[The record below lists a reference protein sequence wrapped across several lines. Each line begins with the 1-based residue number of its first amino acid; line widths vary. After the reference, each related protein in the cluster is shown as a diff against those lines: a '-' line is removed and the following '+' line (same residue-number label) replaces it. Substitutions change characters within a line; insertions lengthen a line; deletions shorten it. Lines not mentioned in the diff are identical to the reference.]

1 MYEKRNHPLLKRS
14 AFFARLLQHF
24 SGAALLVGLS
34 LYAGIIGYREL
45 ESMSWIDATLNASM
59 ILGGMGPVGELKT
72 DAGKLFASA
81 YALYSGM
88 LFLVTAAVVFAPLI
102 HRLLHRFHLDRE

>member
-1 MYEKRNHPLLKRS
+1 MYENRRHALLSRA
-14 AFFARLLQHF
+14 AFIARLTKHF
-24 SGAALLVGLS
+24 TAAVALVAAS
-34 LYAGIIGYREL
+34 LVVGIIGYHEL
-45 ESMSWIDATLNASM
+45 ETLSWIDATLNASM
-59 ILGGMGPVGELKT
+59 ILDGMGPVSELQT

-102 HRLLHRFHLDRE
+102 HRMLHRLHID